1 MIRAGTLA
9 MAVLVC
15 GAWASQ
21 ARGQGT
27 AYACQ
32 SSREFYSVNLGT
44 GAKTF
49 LRNLSGNLGVS
60 ATLTYDCVTGTAY
73 TSSTLTNVGV
83 QKQLYTL
90 NLATGLATAVGPYGD
105 LAVFTHALEIDTRT
119 GHLYGIS
126 HHNSGLYHINK
137 ATGAAT
143 LIGPT
148 GFTGQFPFASLGYD
162 STNFGMYAV
171 NAATDSLYRL
181 DLISGAATLI
191 GPLNGPVN
199 SGGMAYN
206 ADNQT
211 MYMVDN
217 DNDILYTIN
226 LSTGNATPVGPT
238 GVGNLIGFV
247 YVSSTAGSCASRC
260 PVDYNSNGAV
270 TVQDIFDYLSGY
282 FGGDPRAD
290 FNASGLPG
298 SVQDIFDFLGAY
310 FVGCP

>member
-1 MIRAGTLA
+1 MMRAGTVA
-9 MAVLVC
+9 MVMLIC
-15 GAWASQ
+15 SGAASV

-27 AYACQ
+27 AYVCQ
-32 SSREFYSVNLGT
+32 SSREFYSINLGT

-60 ATLTYDCVTGTAY
+60 ATLTYDCVTGITY

-90 NLATGLATAVGPYGD
+90 NLANGLATAVGPYGD
-105 LAVFTHALEIDTRT
+105 LAVFTHALEIDART

-126 HHNSGLYHINK
+126 HHNSGFYHINK

-143 LIGPT
+143 LIGST

-171 NAATDSLYRL
+171 NAASDSLYRI
-181 DLISGAATLI
+181 DVVTGAATLI

-199 SGGMAYN
+199 CGGMTYN
-206 ADNQT
+206 PDNQT

-226 LSTGNATPVGPT
+226 LSTGAATPVGAT

-247 YVSSTAGSCASRC
+247 YVSNNSGGCPARC
-260 PVDYNSNGAV
+260 PVDFNSNGAV

-290 FNASGLPG
+290 FNSSGLPS
-298 SVQDIFDFLGAY
+298 SVQDIFDFLAAY
-310 FVGCP
+310 FAGCP

>member
-1 MIRAGTLA
+1 MNRLRSVV
-9 MAVLVC
+9 MALTCCAVTSF
-15 GAWASQ
+15 AQ
-21 ARGQGT
+21 AQGT

-32 SSREFYSVNLGT
+32 SSREFYSINLST

-60 ATLTYDCVTGTAY
+60 ATLTHDCVTGITY

-90 NLATGLATAVGPYGD
+90 NLANGQATAVGPYGN
-105 LAVFTHALEIDTRT
+105 LAVFTHALEIDART

-126 HHNSGLYHINK
+126 HHNSGFYHINK
-137 ATGAAT
+137 TTGAAT

-162 STNFGMYAV
+162 STNFVMYAI
-171 NAATDSLYRL
+171 NAASDSLYRI
-181 DLISGAATLI
+181 DLLTGAATLV
-191 GPLNGPVN
+191 GPLSGPIN
-199 SGGMAYN
+199 CGGMAYN

-226 LSTGNATPVGPT
+226 LTTGAATPVGPT

-247 YVSSTAGSCASRC
+247 YVSSGPGGCAARC

-282 FGGDPRAD
+282 FSGDPRSD
-290 FNASGLPG
+290 FNGSGLPA
-298 SVQDIFDFLGAY
+298 SVQDIFDFLSAY
-310 FVGCP
+310 FAGCA